1 MLKEVQDLAELQP
14 VYHLTH
20 THLTPHSLVVSA
32 LEYFLQLTSE
42 MHREAWTPV
51 LLLCFTKILQLHQ
64 HQVHPS
70 HYHTVTSHCHT
81 ITLSHC
87 PSYYHTITP
96 SHYHTVTSHC
106 HYHTVT
112 SYYHTITP
120 SHYHTHRTHYHT
132 ITITLTLSLSHYHK
146 MPFCTS
152 LVPASIVS
160 RWDKVYRGLSCRG

>member
-1 MLKEVQDLAELQP
+1 MREGGGEDRVLKEVQDLAELQP

-81 ITLSHC
+81 ITLSHH
-87 PSYYHTITP
+87 HTITL
-96 SHYHTVTSHC
+96 SHHTVTITLSH
-106 HYHTVT
+106 
-112 SYYHTITP
+112 HTITL
-120 SHYHTHRTHYHT
+120 SHHHTITLTSHTLSHHHYHTHT
-132 ITITLTLSLSHYHK
+132 ITVTLSQNAFLY
-146 MPFCTS
+146 
-152 LVPASIVS
+152 
-160 RWDKVYRGLSCRG
+160 